1 MKSYNAIGMKSKNKV
16 FSEFPISLKTGI
28 AVHPNT
34 HLSWIEE
41 IDEDADKLETLWYE
55 TVVKNNLVKEVDV

>member
-1 MKSYNAIGMKSKNKV
+1 MKSYNARGMKSKNKV
-16 FSEFPISLKTGI
+16 FSEFPIALKTGI

-55 TVVKNNLVKEVDV
+55 TVVKNNVKEEPR

>member
-1 MKSYNAIGMKSKNKV
+1 MKSYNARGMKSKNKV

-55 TVVKNNLVKEVDV
+55 TVVKNNVKEEPR